1 MEKYGINVEKLK
13 GSVWVYRVDGEK
25 LENINVDRNILLR
38 NFVIALV
45 GSRDSNKEK
54 EAYNLV
60 IKFVEKEKLNRAIG
74 LVRSNKE
81 LIKKIL
87 ELYKQDKIEEILKV
101 LEEFSENYK
110 DKQSGEFLH
119 DIVQVIKN
127 YKPGRISGNYL
138 IGFYGK
144 HVVSMFSNYSTMCCA
159 LLPEG
164 ANRYAA
170 VTYILD
176 PRIVLI
182 SYKFVNEFE
191 KGKELYAV
199 REEGEVDGIVIA
211 YIAKRADTNEPIL
224 IVDSVEGG
232 REFRNFVEKNYKLIK
247 QDIERVAKEIG
258 CKYVVYNVKTFN
270 ETPRVFL
277 EKIKKEI
284 KVSKIKIDIIGDSKI
299 PYAYSKRYRQYLEIF
314 NGWNVPKGIIKGYIY
329 KI

>member
-1 MEKYGINVEKLK
+1 
-13 GSVWVYRVDGEK
+13 
-25 LENINVDRNILLR
+25 
-38 NFVIALV
+38 
-45 GSRDSNKEK
+45 
-54 EAYNLV
+54 
-60 IKFVEKEKLNRAIG
+60 
-74 LVRSNKE
+74 
-81 LIKKIL
+81 
-87 ELYKQDKIEEILKV
+87 
-101 LEEFSENYK
+101 
-110 DKQSGEFLH
+110 
-119 DIVQVIKN
+119 IVQVIKN

-277 EKIKKEI
+277 EKIKKENSN
-284 KVSKIKIDIIGDSKI
+284 KVEIETDIIGNPKI
-299 PYAYSKRYRQYLEIF
+299 PYDYSERNYEQYLEAF
-314 NGWNVPKGIIKGYIY
+314 GGWKLPKGRVIGYLY